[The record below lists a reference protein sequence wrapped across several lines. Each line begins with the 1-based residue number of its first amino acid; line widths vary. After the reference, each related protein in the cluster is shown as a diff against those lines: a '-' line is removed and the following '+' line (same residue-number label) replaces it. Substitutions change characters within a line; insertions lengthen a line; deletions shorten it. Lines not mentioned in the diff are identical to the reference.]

1 MHLPVASVQVAAI
14 LAVAGCS
21 SPTPTS
27 TSPPLETQGKAARNY
42 KVEVVAENLEVPWG
56 IAFAPDGTVY
66 VTERPGRIRIIR
78 NGKLLPAP
86 VAVLEQIVNRGE
98 GGLMD
103 ISLHPKF
110 SENRFVYITYVA
122 NTRPT
127 TVMVVRYKESN
138 DKLTEPKTIVEGIAA
153 SMFHCGARAR
163 FGPDGKLYIT
173 TGEKFERDRAQDMMD
188 LCGKTL
194 RVNDDGSIPN
204 DNPFV
209 GKSGVR
215 PEIWSYGHRNAQG
228 IDWQPGTGL
237 MFQSEHGPSGSDGP
251 GGGDEINIVERGKNY
266 GWPIIH
272 HRETAPGMESPL
284 LEYTPAVAPASG
296 AFCSGKMF
304 PEWKA
309 SFFVGC
315 LRGETLIRVDL
326 DGRRVIRQESMFLN
340 EYGRIREV
348 AEAPDGSIWFSTSNR
363 DGRGRPDAKD
373 DRIFRISRS

>member
-1 MHLPVASVQVAAI
+1 MHLPVASVQIAAI

-127 TVMVVRYKESN
+127 TVMVVRYKESD
-138 DKLTEPKTIVEGIAA
+138 DKLAEPKTIVEGIAA